1 MEIKAVLFD
10 WDLTMARVLGDI
22 STEARLQALFE
33 WAGMVYSV
41 DEVETAVST
50 ARQAMHL
57 NGYVPQ
63 TQRDIA
69 KYYQHVL
76 RNLGENDVSWA
87 IANYLYDAYSYMP
100 SVLYDDTLPVLR
112 YLDQAGIKSG
122 IISNHSRLIRPV
134 IKEAIGDLIYSE
146 HILISQEVGIY
157 KPTPS
162 IFLQAA
168 EALKLPPE
176 ACLFIGD
183 NLEGDAIGAVEKGE
197 FQTGLWL
204 DRGGVGETAVSPL
217 PQISRNLF
225 SRIIISFARQAN
237 NRSEAS

>member
-10 WDLTMARVLGDI
+10 WDLTMARVLGDV
-22 STEARLQALFE
+22 SAEARLQALFK
-33 WAGMVYSV
+33 WAGMAHSV
-41 DEVETAVST
+41 DAVETAVST
-50 ARQAMHL
+50 ARQAMSL
-57 NGYVPQ
+57 NGHVPQ
-63 TQRDIA
+63 TQREIA
-69 KYYQHVL
+69 QYYQQIL
-76 RNLGENDVSWA
+76 RNLGEDNTSWA

-112 YLDQAGIKSG
+112 YLEQMGIKLG

-134 IKEAIGDLIYSE
+134 IKESVDGLVRSE
-146 HILISQEVGIY
+146 HIIISQEIGIY

-176 ACLFIGD
+176 ACLFVGD
-183 NLEGDAIGAVEKGE
+183 NLKGDAIGAVEKGG

-204 DRGGVGETAVSPL
+204 DREGVDETAVSPL
-217 PQISRNLF
+217 PSNVH
-225 SRIIISFARQAN
+225 RITTLADVIDYI
-237 NRSEAS
+237 

>member
-1 MEIKAVLFD
+1 MEIKAVFFD
-10 WDLTMARVLGDI
+10 WDLTMARVLGDV
-22 STEARLQALFE
+22 SAEARLQALFE

-41 DEVETAVST
+41 DAVETAVST
-50 ARQAMHL
+50 ARQAMRL
-57 NGYVPQ
+57 NGHVPQ

-69 KYYQHVL
+69 RYYQHIL

-100 SVLYDDTLPVLR
+100 SILYDDTLPVLR
-112 YLDQAGIKSG
+112 YLDQVGMKSG

-134 IKEAIGDLIYSE
+134 IQEAIDDFIPSE
-146 HILISQEVGIY
+146 YIIISQEIGIY

-168 EALKLPPE
+168 AALKLPPE

-197 FQTGLWL
+197 FQMGLWL
-204 DRGGVGETAVSPL
+204 DREGVGETAASSL
-217 PQISRNLF
+217 PSNVY
-225 SRIIISFARQAN
+225 RITTLADVI
-237 NRSEAS
+237 EYL